1 MDERALAPERRGAD
15 NLRPLAR
22 LWPAHFVTYPLT
34 ALISDLHSNVPAL
47 QTALIDALERGARRF
62 VCLGDVV
69 GYGAEPR
76 ICLDWIMQLTAKD
89 ARVPADLAKL
99 LAAPVELEPGHC
111 LLGNHEDALLGTP
124 EDFNPKA
131 RAAIEWTREELGRG
145 RREDTERYFDYL
157 GELQPAGH
165 DDVAQFAHGS
175 PRDPVR
181 EYVIPRD
188 SQDPE
193 KLAELFEPMNHGVCF
208 IGHSHV
214 PAVYYENGRIYLP
227 KIDAGDETAGPFAL
241 GVPGPGVMDP
251 ERPRAIVNVGSVGQ
265 PRDGDPRLSYV
276 LFDGANITFVRL
288 PYDIDTA
295 AERIRAVPELPEYL
309 AERLFRGR

>member
-1 MDERALAPERRGAD
+1 MASPS
-15 NLRPLAR
+15 
-22 LWPAHFVTYPLT
+22 VTYPLT

-47 QTALIDALERGARRF
+47 ETAIIDALERGARRF

-76 ICLDWIMQLTAKD
+76 LCLDWVQELTAED
-89 ARVPADLAKL
+89 ARVPAVLANR
-99 LAAPVELEPGHC
+99 LAVPVELVGGRC
-111 LLGNHEDALLGTP
+111 LLGNHEEALLGTP

-131 RAAIEWTREELGRG
+131 RAAIEWTRDELGHGSRA
-145 RREDTERYFDYL
+145 DAERYFDFL
-157 GELQPAGH
+157 GELQPAGS
-165 DDVAQFAHGS
+165 DSVAQFAHGS

-193 KLAELFEPMNHGVCF
+193 KLAGLFAPMDHGVCF

-227 KIDAGDETAGPFAL
+227 KIGAGDEVAGPFSL
-241 GVPGPGVMDP
+241 GVPGPGVLDP

-288 PYDIDTA
+288 DYDIDAA